1 MWVHHWHGFLKSRLL
16 WNVTAAIV
24 AGLLLGRVLEPQ
36 RHGYGDILTT
46 AMMVSVFLMIYP
58 MMVTIRL
65 EAFGEAAGNV
75 RGLLLSLAYNFVW
88 APLFGFVLAAA
99 FLHQPEV
106 AFGFLLVMT
115 VPCSA
120 MTVGYVGLAKGNV
133 ELATLVVAISFL
145 LSLVAVPFWLAL
157 LGGAFDIPIPYA
169 SLGQAIITMLVLPMA
184 LGYLTRRRLIVRL
197 GGEGF
202 QRMMPVFPAATMTAM
217 LVTIFLIFF
226 LKATILLDQWPLMLW
241 LMVPNALFMAGTF
254 LLVTVLDRT
263 LGLSYGDNMTIA
275 FASTGKNNATALAI
289 ATAAFSPMV
298 AVPAATLPIFQIVFM
313 IFYLRLAPW
322 LRTMFRPA
330 PTGATAIPVIHPH
343 SHGNIGRQP

>member
-1 MWVHHWHGFLKSRLL
+1 MWFDRWHEFLKTRLV
-16 WNVTAAIV
+16 WNVATAIGV
-24 AGLLLGRVLEPQ
+24 GLVLGRILEPH
-36 RHGYGDILTT
+36 RHGYGALLETG
-46 AMMVSVFLMIYP
+46 MMASVFLMIYP

-65 EAFGEAAGNV
+65 EAFRDAVRNV
-75 RGLLLSLAYNFVW
+75 RGILLSLVFNFVW

-99 FLHQPEV
+99 FLDQPEV

-120 MTVGYVGLAKGNV
+120 MTVGYAGLTKGNV
-133 ELATLVVAISFL
+133 ELATIIVAISFL
-145 LSLVAVPFWLAL
+145 LALAAVPLWLAL

-169 SLGQAIITMLVLPMA
+169 SLGQAIVTMLVLPMI
-184 LGYLTRRRLIVRL
+184 LGYLSRRGLVARL
-197 GGEGF
+197 GKEGF
-202 QRMMPVFPAATMTAM
+202 QRIMPFFPAVTMTAM

-254 LLVTVLDRT
+254 LVVTIVDRAF
-263 LGLSYGDNMTIA
+263 GLSYGDHMAIA
-275 FASTGKNNATALAI
+275 FASTGKNNATAIAI

-313 IFYLRLAPW
+313 IVYLRLAPW
-322 LRTMFRPA
+322 LRSLFDPP
-330 PTGATAIPVIHPH
+330 PTGSAIPIPVVHLQ
-343 SHGNIGRQP
+343 NVGRNKP